1 MEIVAYRRWTRRLW
15 WDDYA
20 SIVPAIFEC
29 FKIVVTWLR
38 LRRFDQSEHSRHLK
52 ITLSFMNQTCFGFIV
67 WWSRISLALAV
78 VRITPV
84 GSKARPWAI
93 GLTCYFILNFIAIVF
108 GVTGIC
114 AMHTA
119 WQHAKADIIGD
130 VLLVGFPMYRLWCSK
145 LQPAQ
150 RRLVFLVFSTSVLTL
165 VAVGVVA
172 IVSNGR
178 VVKGPRALLVLLTT
192 MNIEVITS
200 HLIGV
205 VSPQNQTSD
214 NVVQI
219 STSEAF
225 LYHSDRNARPGND
238 NEVSK
243 VTEDDSEAIPR
254 QGIIV

>member
-1 MEIVAYRRWTRRLW
+1 CALSSVLSVCITIIHLIAISTSLLRVAYRRCTRRLW

-38 LRRFDQSEHSRHLK
+38 LRHQSEHSRHLK
-52 ITLSFMNQTCFGFIV
+52 VTLSFMNQTCFGFIV

-93 GLTCYFILNFIAIVF
+93 GLTCYFILNFIVIVL
-108 GVTGIC
+108 GVTVTC
-114 AMHTA
+114 AMNTA
-119 WQHAKADIIGD
+119 WQHAKGNIFICRPLYRVNLATMITDIIGD
-130 VLLVGFPMYRLWCSK
+130 VLLVGFPIYRLWCIK

-192 MNIEVITS
+192 MNIEV
-200 HLIGV
+200 
-205 VSPQNQTSD
+205 N
-214 NVVQI
+214 
-219 STSEAF
+219 
-225 LYHSDRNARPGND
+225 NAAYFIRLP
-238 NEVSK
+238 S
-243 VTEDDSEAIPR
+243 
-254 QGIIV
+254 